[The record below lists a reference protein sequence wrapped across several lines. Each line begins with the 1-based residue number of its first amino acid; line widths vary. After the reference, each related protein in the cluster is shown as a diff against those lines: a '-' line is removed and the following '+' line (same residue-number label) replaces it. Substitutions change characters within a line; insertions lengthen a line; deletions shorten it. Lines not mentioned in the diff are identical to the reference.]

1 MSSKT
6 EDDRAKDY
14 RATLFLPQTDFPM
27 KAGLP
32 EAEPKWLARWESMN
46 LYGRIRDAA
55 KGRPLFVLHDGP
67 PYANGEIHSGTGLN
81 KILKDFVVRSQGML
95 GKDAPYVPGWD
106 CHGLPI
112 EWKIEEKYRAEG
124 KSKDDVPIDQ
134 LRRDCRDFATGWI
147 DVQREQFKRLGCMG
161 AWEHPYTTMNY
172 RAEATIAGE
181 LHKFVAN
188 GLLYRGF
195 RPVMWSPVEKTA
207 LAEAEIE
214 YHEKTSPTIYVKFP
228 VVDANP
234 VPPLVVTRETAGQE
248 YANMESERQRIRDL
262 LKSASVVIWTTT
274 PWTIPGNR
282 AISYSE
288 TLEYFVYE
296 VIEAADGSLA
306 TVGENILLADV
317 LADQTATRAKI
328 KLKKLE
334 LVTNLGTIV
343 CAHPFRGKGY
353 DFSVPLLPGEHVT
366 ADTGTGFVHT
376 APGHGEDDFEI
387 VLEKLGHDYPAKHP
401 DAFSIVGPDGA
412 FSAQVPIFAGKFIL
426 SRDGKKDG
434 DANGAVIKELINAG
448 KLLAKG
454 SLRHQYPHSWR
465 SKAPVIFR
473 ATPQWFAAMD
483 KPFKGSNGKT
493 LRQIA
498 MQAIRDTKWYPK
510 AGENRIGAMVEGRP
524 DWVLSRQRAWGVPL
538 AIFVEKKTGRILDDA
553 EVNARITAAFETEG
567 ADAWFASPASRFLG
581 NNRNPDDY
589 EQVRDILDVWFDS
602 GSTHVFT
609 VEQPIEPSWP
619 KKDRADLYL
628 EGSDQHRGWF
638 QSSLL
643 ETCGTQGRAPFEA
656 VLTHG
661 FVLDEKGYK
670 MSKSLGNTVLPQ
682 TIADQ
687 NGADILRLW
696 VASSDFTEDLRIG
709 TDIIKTN
716 VDAYRRLRN
725 TIRFMLANLAGFDER
740 ERIAASEMPEL
751 ERYMLAKLAELD
763 ALVRHGYAEYDF
775 NRVFNALFNF
785 CTNELSA
792 FYFDIRKDSL
802 YCDRVDAP
810 RRRAA
815 RTVTDE
821 IFRRVVT
828 WLAPMLCFTMEEAWT
843 LRFPDDSVHLQLFPE
858 TPAAWHAPALIEKW
872 NRIRTLRR
880 VVTGALEIKRRDK
893 VIGAS
898 LEAAP
903 VLYLSEQSDAD
914 ILRGIDFAEIAITSA
929 AHVAAREAPPDAF
942 SLPDVPGVA
951 AMFHHADGDKCA
963 RCWMI
968 LPEVGGNPSHPD
980 LCNRCAEAVGAMEA
994 A

>member
-1 MSSKT
+1 MSNKS
-6 EDDRAKDY
+6 EEASAKDY

-32 EAEPKWLARWESMN
+32 EAEPKWLARWEETK
-46 LYGRIRDAA
+46 LYARIREAA
-55 KGRPLFVLHDGP
+55 KGRPLFILHDGP

-112 EWKIEEKYRAEG
+112 EWKIEESYRAEG
-124 KSKDDVPIDQ
+124 KSKDDVPIDK
-134 LRRDCRDFATGWI
+134 LRRDCREFATRWI

-161 AWEHPYTTMNY
+161 EWEHPYTTMNY
-172 RAEATIAGE
+172 RAEAVIAAE

-195 RPVMWSPVEKTA
+195 RPVMWSPIEKTA
-207 LAEAEIE
+207 LAEAEVE
-214 YHEKTSPTIYVKFP
+214 YQEKTSPTIYVKFP
-228 VVDANP
+228 VVSFNRD
-234 VPPLVVTRETAGQE
+234 LDKQQIDFTAGFRGE
-248 YANMESERQRIRDL
+248 NASAKLSLEG
-262 LKSASVVIWTTT
+262 ASVVIWTTT

-282 AISYSE
+282 AISYAKSVE
-288 TLEYFVYE
+288 VLQYALYE
-296 VIEAADGSLA
+296 VTEVSEGSLA
-306 TVGENILLADV
+306 IRGEKLILAHQLADTVATHAKMSIEELRSV
-317 LADQTATRAKI
+317 LPD
-328 KLKKLE
+328 E
-334 LVTNLGTIV
+334 LHEMV
-343 CAHPFRGKGY
+343 CAHPFHGRGY
-353 DFSVPLLPGEHVT
+353 EFEVPVLPGEHVT

-376 APGHGEDDFEI
+376 APGHGEDDFE
-387 VLEKLGHDYPAKHP
+387 LMLALDKDYPVKNP
-401 DAFSIVGPDGA
+401 DAFGIITAEGA
-412 FSAQVPIFAGKFIL
+412 FAPNVPLFAGNFIL

-448 KLLAKG
+448 ALLAKG
-454 SLRHQYPHSWR
+454 SMRHSYPHSWR

-483 KPFKGSNGKT
+483 KPYKGSNGKT

-510 AGENRIGAMVEGRP
+510 AGENRIGSMVEGRP

-538 AIFVEKKTGRILDDA
+538 AIFVDKKSGEILDDA
-553 EVNARITAAFETEG
+553 TVNDRIVEAFEKEG
-567 ADAWFASPASRFLG
+567 ADTWFNSPPSRFLG
-581 NNRNPDDY
+581 NLNADDY

-609 VEQPIEPSWP
+609 VEDPLEPSWP

-643 ETCGTQGRAPFEA
+643 ESCGTRGSAPYEA

-661 FVLDEKGYK
+661 FVLDEHGRK

-682 TIADQ
+682 TIAEK

-696 VASSDFTEDLRIG
+696 VASSDFTEDLRLG
-709 TDIIKTN
+709 PDIIKTN

-725 TIRFMLANLAGFDER
+725 TIRFMLANLAGFSDR
-740 ERIAASEMPEL
+740 ERIAAREMPEL
-751 ERYMLAKLAELD
+751 ERYLLAKLAELD

-775 NRVFNALFNF
+775 NRVFGALFNF

-792 FYFDIRKDSL
+792 FYFDIRKDAL
-802 YCDRVDAP
+802 YCDRLEAP

-815 RTVTDE
+815 RTVIDE

-828 WLAPMLCFTMEEAWT
+828 WLAPILCFTMEEAWT
-843 LRFPDDSVHLQLFPE
+843 LRFPDDSVHLQSFPT
-858 TPAAWHAPALIEKW
+858 TPAEWHAPALIEKW

-880 VVTGALEIKRRDK
+880 VVTGALEIVRRDK

-903 VLYLSEQSDAD
+903 VLYVSEPSDVEM
-914 ILRGIDFAEIAITSA
+914 LKGVDFAEIAITSA
-929 AHVAAREAPPDAF
+929 AHVVTRSPPAEAF
-942 SLPDVPGVA
+942 RLPEVPGVA
-951 AMFHHADGDKCA
+951 VTFHHADGDKCA

-968 LPEVGGNPSHPD
+968 LPEVGKNSSHPD
-980 LCNRCAEAVGAMEA
+980 LCNRCAGAVNPVEAV
-994 A
+994 

>member
-1 MSSKT
+1 MSRKPD
-6 EDDRAKDY
+6 EPGAKDY
-14 RATLFLPQTDFPM
+14 RATLFLPQTEFPM

-32 EAEPKWLARWESMN
+32 QAEPKWLAKWEETG
-46 LYGRIRDAA
+46 LYARIRAA
-55 KGRPLFVLHDGP
+55 ARGRPLFVLHDGP
-67 PYANGEIHSGTGLN
+67 PYANGEIHSGTGMN
-81 KILKDFVVRSQGML
+81 KILKDFVIRSQTMM

-112 EWKIEEKYRAEG
+112 EWKIEEKYRAQG
-124 KSKDDVPIDQ
+124 KSKDDVPIDR
-134 LRRDCRDFATGWI
+134 LRRDCREFALGWI
-147 DVQREQFKRLGCMG
+147 DVQRNQFKRLGCIG
-161 AWEHPYTTMNY
+161 AWDHPYTTMNY
-172 RAEATIAGE
+172 LAEATIAAE

-214 YHEKTSPTIYVKFP
+214 YHEHTSPTIYVKFP
-228 VVDANP
+228 VV
-234 VPPLVVTRETAGQE
+234 AGPDE
-248 YANMESERQRIRDL
+248 
-262 LKSASVVIWTTT
+262 LKGSGVVIWTTT

-282 AISYSE
+282 AICYSATMSYG
-288 TLEYFVYE
+288 LYE
-296 VIEAADGSLA
+296 IAEA
-306 TVGENILLADV
+306 GEGALGTAGEKILLADV
-317 LADQTATRAKI
+317 LAEQAASHAKI
-328 KLKKLE
+328 KLKRLRDVNPE
-334 LVTNLGTIV
+334 GLV
-343 CAHPFRGKGY
+343 CAHPFRGKGF
-353 DFSVPLLPGEHVT
+353 DFDVPLLSGEHVT

-376 APGHGEDDFEI
+376 APGHGEEDFEI

-401 DAFSIVGPDGA
+401 DAFSVVTAEGGFAPN
-412 FSAQVPIFAGKFIL
+412 VPLFAGKYIL

-434 DANGAVIKELINAG
+434 DANGAVIKELIAANA
-448 KLLAKG
+448 LLAKG

-483 KPFKGSNGKT
+483 KPFAGSGGKT
-493 LRQIA
+493 LRQLALQGIA
-498 MQAIRDTKWYPK
+498 DTKWVPPQG
-510 AGENRIGAMVEGRP
+510 ANRIGSMVETRP
-524 DWVLSRQRAWGVPL
+524 DWVLSRQRTWGVPL
-538 AIFVEKKTGRILDDA
+538 AIFVEKATGQVLNDA
-553 EVNARITAAFETEG
+553 AVNARIVEAFKAEG
-567 ADAWFASPASRFLG
+567 ADAWFAPGAAARFLG
-581 NNRNPDDY
+581 ARNPDDF
-589 EQVRDILDVWFDS
+589 EQVKDILDVWFDS

-609 VEQPIEPSWP
+609 VEQPVDPVWP
-619 KKDRADLYL
+619 QKDQADLYL

-643 ETCGTQGRAPFEA
+643 EGCAAKGQPPYKA

-696 VASSDFTEDLRIG
+696 VASSDYTEDLRLG
-709 TDIIKTN
+709 PDIIKAN

-725 TIRFMLANLAGFDER
+725 TIRFMLANLAGFSDA
-740 ERIAASEMPEL
+740 ERIGVEDMPEL
-751 ERYMLAKLAELD
+751 ERYILAKLAELD

-792 FYFDIRKDSL
+792 FYFDIRKDAL
-802 YCDRVDAP
+802 YCDRADAV

-821 IFRRVVT
+821 LFRRLVA
-828 WLAPMLCFTMEEAWT
+828 WLAPVLCFTMEEAWT
-843 LRFPDDSVHLQLFPE
+843 LRYPDESVHLQLFPG
-858 TPAAWHAPALIEKW
+858 TPAEWHAPALIEKW

-880 VVTGALEIKRRDK
+880 VVTGALEIVRRDK

-903 VLYLSEQSDAD
+903 ILYLSEQADAD
-914 ILRGIDFAEIAITSA
+914 LLQGIDFAEIAITSNI
-929 AHVAAREAPPDAF
+929 HVQLREPHREVF
-942 SLPDVPGVA
+942 RLPDVPGVA
-951 AMFHHADGDKCA
+951 VAYAHAEGDKCA

-968 LPEVGGNPSHPD
+968 LPEVGKNPDHPD
-980 LCNRCAEAVGAMEA
+980 LCNRCAGAV
-994 A
+994 